1 MKTSFL
7 LLAFIIAANVYSQIG
22 IGTTTPNA
30 SSALDI
36 NSTTQGFLPPRMTA
50 LQRDEIASP
59 AAGLIIWCSTCG
71 VSGQIQVYNGSDW
84 TNLLGGPPDGI
95 AVGDSYGGGI
105 VAYILQSGDPGYTA
119 GEIHGLIA
127 ATGDQSTGAQWGCYG
142 TNIPGADGIAL
153 GTGNQNTLDI
163 VNGCTEAGIAA
174 RICNDLVSGGYSDW
188 YLPSKDELN
197 MLYLNRI
204 AIGGFTINY
213 YWSSSEYDNNLAWV
227 QFFFNGDQSFNF
239 FKNSSTYV
247 RAVRAF

>member
-1 MKTSFL
+1 
-7 LLAFIIAANVYSQIG
+7 
-22 IGTTTPNA
+22 
-30 SSALDI
+30 
-36 NSTTQGFLPPRMTA
+36 
-50 LQRDEIASP
+50 
-59 AAGLIIWCSTCG
+59 
-71 VSGQIQVYNGSDW
+71 
-84 TNLLGGPPDGI
+84 
-95 AVGDSYGGGI
+95 
-105 VAYILQSGDPGYTA
+105 
-119 GEIHGLIA
+119 
-127 ATGDQSTGAQWGCYG
+127 
-142 TNIPGADGIAL
+142 
-153 GTGNQNTLDI
+153 LDI